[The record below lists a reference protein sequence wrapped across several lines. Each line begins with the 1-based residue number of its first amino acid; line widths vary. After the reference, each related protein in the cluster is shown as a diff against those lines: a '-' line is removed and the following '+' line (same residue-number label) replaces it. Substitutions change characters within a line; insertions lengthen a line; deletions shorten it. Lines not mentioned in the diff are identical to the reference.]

1 VRFVLLSLAAL
12 GVVIVLA
19 AIGFQ
24 SSTALVQWQMDRLG
38 IEQLY
43 MTSPT
48 EPFAVS
54 LRYAIGFA
62 LPIVVAWGAALLHQL
77 RGPAVPIR
85 AFAMYAAIAA
95 AVFAIVIVGPI
106 LLARPLEVDGL
117 RPMVTL
123 ESFALSARQLAFAVM
138 LASVPCVLLAVRA
151 SGVRPPPPPA
161 GAGASPTPAP

>member
-1 VRFVLLSLAAL
+1 
-12 GVVIVLA
+12 VLA

-24 SSTALVQWQMDRLG
+24 ASTALVRWQVDRLG
-38 IEQLY
+38 IEQVY
-43 MTSPT
+43 MTSPA

-85 AFAMYAAIAA
+85 AFATYAAIAA
-95 AVFAIVIVGPI
+95 TAFAIVIVVPI
-106 LLARPLEVDGL
+106 LLVRPIEVADGFQ
-117 RPMVTL
+117 PMVTL
-123 ESFALSARQLAFAVM
+123 ESFALSTRQIAFAVM

-151 SGVRPPPPPA
+151 SGARPPTPPA